1 MEKPYQLGI
10 ALSGGGA
17 RGIAHIGVLQALED
31 YGIKPDVLSGTSAG
45 AIVAAL
51 YASGKSPVEILA
63 LVKQASLFKFFK
75 VGLPYAGLT
84 KHTYLQER
92 LKETIVEDSFE
103 ALKLPCYIAIANL
116 NTGACEIRSRGPLFD
131 VVAASSAIPLIF
143 QPVEIDGQHYVDGGL
158 LENMPVAAIREQA
171 GFVIGVNVM
180 PTLIAENS
188 EVKNVFGIAQR
199 CFDLSILA
207 NTQHSIDLCDLLI
220 EPEGIRK
227 YTILHLNKYQ
237 EIHDV
242 GYAAMKAKMPELQAA
257 LSAKSTS

>member
-1 MEKPYQLGI
+1 MDKPYQLGI

-31 YGIKPDVLSGTSAG
+31 HGIKPDVISGTSAG

-51 YASGKSPVEILA
+51 YASGKSPAEILS
-63 LVKQASLFKFFK
+63 LVKEASLFKFFK

-84 KHTYLQER
+84 KHTYLKER
-92 LKETIVEDSFE
+92 LKETIAEDSFE
-103 ALKLPCYIAIANL
+103 ALQTPCYIAISNL
-116 NTGACEIRSRGPLFD
+116 NTGACEIRNTGPLFD

-143 QPVEIDGQHYVDGGL
+143 QPVEIDGQQYVDGGL
-158 LENMPVAAIREQA
+158 LENMPVAAIRDIA
-171 GFVIGVNVM
+171 DYVLGVNVM
-180 PTLIAENS
+180 PTLTAEKN

-199 CFDLSILA
+199 CFDISIQA
-207 NTQHSIDLCDLLI
+207 NTQPSIDRCDLVV

-237 EIHDV
+237 KIYDV
-242 GYAAMKAKMPELQAA
+242 GYEAMKEKIPDLEAA
-257 LSAKSTS
+257 LAAKSA

>member
-1 MEKPYQLGI
+1 MDKPYQLGI

-31 YGIKPDVLSGTSAG
+31 HGIKPDVLSGTSAG

-51 YASGKSPVEILA
+51 YASGKSPAEILA
-63 LVKQASLFKFFK
+63 LVKEASLFKFFK

-84 KHTYLQER
+84 KHTYLKER
-92 LKETIVEDSFE
+92 LKETIAEDSFE
-103 ALKLPCYIAIANL
+103 ALQVPCYIAISNL
-116 NTGACEIRSRGPLFD
+116 NTGVCEVRNSGPLFD

-143 QPVEIDGQHYVDGGL
+143 QPVEIDGQQYVDGGL
-158 LENMPVAAIREQA
+158 LENMPVAAIRDLA
-171 GFVIGVNVM
+171 DYVLGINVM
-180 PTLIAENS
+180 PALMAEKS

-207 NTQHSIDLCDLLI
+207 NTQPSIDHCDLVV

-237 EIHDV
+237 EIHDI
-242 GYAAMKAKMPELQAA
+242 GYAAMKAKVPALEAILAA
-257 LSAKSTS
+257 RGV

>member
-1 MEKPYQLGI
+1 MDKPYQLGL

-31 YGIKPDVLSGTSAG
+31 HGIKPDVLSGTSAG

-63 LVKQASLFKFFK
+63 LVKEASLFKFFK

-92 LKETIVEDSFE
+92 LKEAIEEDSFE
-103 ALKLPCYIAIANL
+103 ALKIPCYIALANL
-116 NTGACEIRSRGPLFD
+116 NTGVCEIRSSGSLFD

-143 QPVEIDGQHYVDGGL
+143 QPVEIDEHQYVDGGL
-158 LENMPVAAIREQA
+158 LENMPVSAIRDQTA
-171 GFVIGVNVM
+171 YVVGINVM
-180 PTLIAENS
+180 PALVAVKN

-207 NTQHSIDLCDLLI
+207 NTQPSIDLCDLVI
-220 EPEGIRK
+220 EPKHIRK
-227 YTILHLNKYQ
+227 YTILQLSKYQ
-237 EIHDV
+237 EIHDI
-242 GYAAMKAKMPELQAA
+242 GYAAMKTKIPELEAA
-257 LSAKSTS
+257 LAAKE